1 VKTRELFQL
10 KGKRGRKQE
19 GNSNRID
26 NEWKRNIGERREM
39 IIHQI
44 LLVMRVTTELQ
55 KISPWPESTIE
66 QYRLSDHHLLT
77 KLVPTFED

>member
-1 VKTRELFQL
+1 MRELFQL

-26 NEWKRNIGERREM
+26 KEWKRKIEERREM

-44 LLVMRVTTELQ
+44 
-55 KISPWPESTIE
+55 
-66 QYRLSDHHLLT
+66 
-77 KLVPTFED
+77 